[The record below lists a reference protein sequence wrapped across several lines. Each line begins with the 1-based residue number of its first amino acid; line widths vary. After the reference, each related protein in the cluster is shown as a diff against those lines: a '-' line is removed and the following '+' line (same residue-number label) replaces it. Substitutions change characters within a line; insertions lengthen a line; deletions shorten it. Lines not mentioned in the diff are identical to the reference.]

1 MRYPKPWFPLSDDP
15 KQCIHRTIRGC
26 RPYRSSLLGY
36 RFGRSGSSESVVYFC
51 RLRWSS
57 CGPASRGR
65 SCRNRCRYRYICRP
79 KRIRFPL
86 RGRLKGR
93 TRVHAYRTYPTSG
106 LEISYRLRLSTIC
119 LHKSTRP
126 ILGIFRLQ

>member
-1 MRYPKPWFPLSDDP
+1 MRYPQPWFPLSDDP
-15 KQCIHRTIRGC
+15 KQCIRRTIRGC

-36 RFGRSGSSESVVYFC
+36 RFGRSGSSGSVIYFC

-86 RGRLKGR
+86 RGHLKGR
-93 TRVHAYRTYPTSG
+93 NCIGTYYTHHARIKSFIYVTPCCVGNPNYAC
-106 LEISYRLRLSTIC
+106 RL
-119 LHKSTRP
+119 H
-126 ILGIFRLQ
+126 LQ